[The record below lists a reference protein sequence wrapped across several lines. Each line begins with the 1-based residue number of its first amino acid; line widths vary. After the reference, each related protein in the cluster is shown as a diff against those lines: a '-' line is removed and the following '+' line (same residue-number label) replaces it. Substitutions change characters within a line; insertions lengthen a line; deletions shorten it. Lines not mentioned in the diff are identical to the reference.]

1 MYKYLV
7 IVEQAPNNYSA
18 YSPDVPGCASAGDTV
33 EETLSN
39 FREALQMHIEGILE
53 EGDAVPVTSGVTAE
67 FVEIEIP
74 NLQTAASKAVLSTPP
89 LKY

>member
-7 IVEQAPNNYSA
+7 IIEQGSNNYSA
-18 YSPDVPGCASAGDTV
+18 YSPDVSGCVSAGDTI

-53 EGDAVPVTSGVTAE
+53 DGDAVPVASSVTAE
-67 FVEIEIP
+67 FIEIDLP
-74 NLQTAASKAVLSTPP
+74 TLRKSASRAVPSMPP
-89 LKY
+89 LKH